1 MAAAMFCMAA
11 NAQTIFSENFNSTA
25 NGSMPAGW
33 TVYADNL
40 ANYSEYSSL
49 NQSWQVYEQMA
60 LSISYTQ
67 QSADCDR
74 WMITPAITIPTADY
88 SLVAKMIGYSA
99 NYPEK
104 VRIMVSTTG
113 TDKADFTEVADIVMD
128 GTTYSA
134 DENMVLANLAN
145 YANQTVYIAF
155 VNHGDGFYTF
165 VDDIEVKVV
174 EPNAISLVELKVP
187 TFVPENGNFDLK
199 VVVKN
204 EGSANL
210 TAFNIDYFVGSNT
223 AYTNVTNVNVLPLT
237 TYTYTIS
244 NLSYNTLGNLN
255 ITAQVSAPNGTT
267 DPDMSDNTATV
278 STIVYDPAVAVTRHS
293 IYEHFT
299 TAQCGNCPSAHQRL
313 AQAINGLEDQ
323 ITMVSHH
330 CGYYT
335 DAMTIPES
343 EALMVFYNDGGSTY
357 APASMI
363 DRNHDIAVMSED
375 APGPVFFPNQPAT
388 IRSQMEAALATPAF
402 VTCSISDVTYD
413 ESTRAIS
420 FNVTGTFKI
429 DMTNNIVN
437 LTAYLIEDSVVGQ
450 QSGGGS
456 KYVHDHVARVA
467 FTGAWGQAIPDNY
480 TVPDGQYTIP
490 VSGTI
495 PANVRANKCSV
506 VAFLNLDETD
516 VNSRIILNGAEADVP
531 NTAGIA
537 DVEANILINTY
548 PNPVA
553 NVAYINSSS
562 TIRSVEVIN
571 TLGQRVFAEE
581 GLNADVYEM
590 DVRTLP
596 QGLYMVKVQT
606 DNGTATQKLN
616 VVK

>member
-1 MAAAMFCMAA
+1 MFCMAA
-11 NAQTIFSENFNSTA
+11 NAQTIFSEDFSSTS
-25 NGSMPAGW
+25 NGDMPTGW

-40 ANYSEYSSL
+40 ANYSNYANF
-49 NQSWQVYEQMA
+49 NQSWQVYDHMA
-60 LSISYTQ
+60 LSISYTAQ
-67 QSADCDR
+67 AADCDR
-74 WMITPAITIPTADY
+74 WMITPAITIPGEGY
-88 SLVAKMIGYSA
+88 SLLATVTGYSA
-99 NYPEK
+99 SYPEK

-113 TDKADFTEVADIVMD
+113 TDKADFTEVLDVVMD
-128 GTTYSA
+128 NTTYSA
-134 DENMVLANLAN
+134 EENRVLANLN
-145 YANQTVYIAF
+145 SYANQTVYIAF
-155 VNHGDGFYTF
+155 VNHGDGYYTF
-165 VDDIEVKVV
+165 VDDIEVKMV
-174 EPNAISLVELKVP
+174 PANALSLADLKVP
-187 TFVPENGNFDLK
+187 AFVPQDGAFDLK
-199 VVVKN
+199 VTVKN
-204 EGSANL
+204 EGSAPL
-210 TAFNIDYFVGSNT
+210 TAFNVDYFVGSNS
-223 AYTNVTNVNVLPLT
+223 AYVNVANVNVAPFT

-244 NLSYNTLGNLN
+244 NLSYSTLGNLN

-278 STIVYDPAVAVTRHS
+278 STTVYDPAIAVQRHS

-313 AQAINGLEDQ
+313 AQAIQGLESQ

-343 EALMVFYNDGGSTY
+343 EALMVFYNAGGGTY

-363 DRNHDIAVMSED
+363 DRNHDIALMED
-375 APGPVFFPNQPAT
+375 ATNPGPVFFPNQPAL
-388 IRSQMEAALATPAF
+388 IHSQMEAALATPAF

-413 ESTRAIS
+413 EATRAIS
-420 FNVTGTFKI
+420 FNVTGTFKM
-429 DMTNNIVN
+429 DMTNSIVN

-450 QSGGGS
+450 QSGGGN

-467 FTGAWGQAIPDNY
+467 FTGAWGQAIPDGY
-480 TVPDGQYTIP
+480 TVTDGQYSIP

-495 PANVRANKCSV
+495 PATVRANKCSL

-531 NTAGIA
+531 NTTGIA

-553 NVAYINSSS
+553 DVAYINSSS

-590 DVRTLP
+590 DVRVLP

-606 DNGTATQKLN
+606 EAGTATQKLN
-616 VVK
+616 IVK

>member
-40 ANYSEYSSL
+40 ANYSDFSSL

-60 LSISYTQ
+60 VSISYTQ

-155 VNHGDGFYTF
+155 VNHADGYYVF

-278 STIVYDPAVAVTRHS
+278 STTVYDPAVAVTRHS

-313 AQAINGLEDQ
+313 AQAIQGLESQ